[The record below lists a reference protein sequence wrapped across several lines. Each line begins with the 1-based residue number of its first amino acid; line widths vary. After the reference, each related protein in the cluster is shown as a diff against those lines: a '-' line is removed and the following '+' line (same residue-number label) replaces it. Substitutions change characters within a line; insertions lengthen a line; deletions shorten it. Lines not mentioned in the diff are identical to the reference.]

1 MALAPLSRRVE
12 RFARKTAT
20 AVKLEDLYAWASG
33 DLNTRLEMAQ
43 FMHQEIAIRNAQ
55 LCKELKLLP
64 FGLDRTQGVNDVVR
78 CFGSY
83 VDWLD
88 ECPPPVTEDADR
100 AFTRLLQEILEDHTE
115 VVGCLGRGVLEVKER
130 MGAAAYDEIRPEM
143 SLILDRFFIKR
154 VGLRFLIQHH
164 IESAEVRPGVRGII
178 HDDVAVGGILREAAA
193 SAQETCRARVGAA
206 PEIVVL
212 GDGQPALL
220 AGGRRRGQQLTGLG
234 CSHSGR
240 MNLSFER
247 RFTYVPM
254 HLKFV
259 CLELLANAC
268 FATVRHWQSQG
279 SRGDLPPVYAIFAH
293 GEDEVSLKV
302 SDEGG
307 GIARSEIHLAWSYFD
322 GASASW
328 TDSDAIKAQSK
339 DSVGA
344 GLPLS
349 RLHTR
354 YYGGDLQLKS
364 MEGFGTDVYV
374 FLNRLGQSCENL
386 PHGVRVSP
394 AQRDSSVG
402 SGASI
407 QLESLGTMSEPEV
420 AILKRRLQEYRL
432 KRQGSGSD
440 IDYSDTE

>member
-1 MALAPLSRRVE
+1 MAIASLSRRVE
-12 RFARKTAT
+12 RFSRKTAT

-33 DLNTRLEMAQ
+33 DLQTRLEMAQ

-64 FGLDRTQGVNDVVR
+64 FGLDRTRGVNDVVR
-78 CFGSY
+78 AFGSY
-83 VDWLD
+83 VDWLA
-88 ECPPPVTEDADR
+88 ECPPPVTVEADR
-100 AFTRLLQEILEDHTE
+100 AFTRLLREILEDHTE

-130 MGAAAYDEIRPEM
+130 MGAQAYDEIRPEM

-154 VGLRFLIQHH
+154 IGLRFLIRHH
-164 IESAEVRPGVRGII
+164 IEAAEAQPGVRGII
-178 HDDVAVGGILREAAA
+178 HDNVAVGSTLREAALA
-193 SAQETCRARVGAA
+193 AQDACRTRSGTA
-206 PEIVVL
+206 PEVVVL
-212 GDGQPALL
+212 GDGQPALPME
-220 AGGRRRGQQLTGLG
+220 GQRRGRQLTGLG

-240 MNLSFER
+240 MNLSFKR
-247 RFTYVPM
+247 KFTYVPI
-254 HLKFV
+254 HLRFV

-279 SRGDLPPVYAIFAH
+279 SHGDLPPVYAIFAH
-293 GEDEVSLKV
+293 GEDEVSVKV

-322 GASASW
+322 GSASW
-328 TDSDAIKAQSK
+328 ADSAPVPSQIK
-339 DSVGA
+339 DRLGA

-349 RLHTR
+349 RLHAR

-364 MEGFGTDVYV
+364 MEGFGTDAYV

-394 AQRDSSVG
+394 AQRDSSVD
-402 SGASI
+402 SVASI

-420 AILKRRLQEYRL
+420 AILKRRLREYRL
-432 KRQGSGSD
+432 ERQGSGSD
-440 IDYSDTE
+440 INYSDTE